1 MHGENQ
7 IAADMSS
14 EHPLYASAT
23 FYKPFGIAPYLQIP
37 LSETGSLETPSSSG
51 ESGTNRAAAAGD
63 IRAPMRGRRKRI
75 AKTVGCSR
83 QTVSDVLVA
92 SGFAEN
98 SHLTEIGKLLFRA
111 TQHQGAA

>member
-1 MHGENQ
+1 LFRER
-7 IAADMSS
+7 
-14 EHPLYASAT
+14 
-23 FYKPFGIAPYLQIP
+23 GIERRRHEPRPKSRLCHAG
-37 LSETGSLETPSSSG
+37 TDGSNPASSSG

-83 QTVSDVLVA
+83 QTVSDVLVV

-111 TQHQGAA
+111 TQHQGGA